1 MGNAASVTQR
11 SGSWKLRCCRLSD
24 QLRRANWQG
33 RHAMFGALHDT
44 GGLLS
49 ACQNSSC
56 TLSHASSAA
65 FRCMIVF
72 TDGRRSFT
80 HSVAKSFH
88 VESELPTWAEQLKFI
103 CSGNGSTSDSVCS
116 DNNLQCRAYFG
127 LAASVALGMPS
138 LEQTELHESSNRSSD
153 VFSLIGTIF
162 LWIFWPTFNG
172 AGAPMNSQ
180 MQQRIILNTIFAL
193 TASW

>member
-1 MGNAASVTQR
+1 
-11 SGSWKLRCCRLSD
+11 
-24 QLRRANWQG
+24 
-33 RHAMFGALHDT
+33 MFGALHDT

-56 TLSHASSAA
+56 TLSHASSAAFVATAARYATVATAAAPFTATAAA